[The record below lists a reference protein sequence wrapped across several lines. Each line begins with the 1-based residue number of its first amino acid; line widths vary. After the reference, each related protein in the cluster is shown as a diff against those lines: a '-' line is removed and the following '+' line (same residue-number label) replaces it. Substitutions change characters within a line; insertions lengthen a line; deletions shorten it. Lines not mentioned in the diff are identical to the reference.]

1 MKLRNRVLFNFIVI
15 SALILSACG
24 NVNASVPTS
33 QPETRKPLTPELA
46 TQYALYYQA
55 LVPLLC
61 NPGIRKTV
69 TFSEIIPADTKQP
82 GPQVTGDT
90 VYKES
95 GVEIGIVNPTGINEL
110 AAKNLL
116 AHEISHA
123 CGDAAEQ
130 GEIEPVQEIMTYDNI
145 TLSRIIDDQT
155 QKGPYIDLTVTSTN
169 IIGQEQ
175 TGIIPFEEIFS
186 YFFGDAIIENKFGEG
201 SNEAIFS
208 HYLNLHPASTSVLKE
223 LFMASGTTFDELSGF
238 KRKADALS
246 IIKALELGLIE
257 IGNEKGIDT
266 SQVQSDPRSK
276 YQVVNL
282 AASAF
287 KFDVPDEGQNKQ
299 EIYDNIVN
307 AVAQFFYQKNSIN
320 LTQEEFK
327 IIVEII
333 ERLILGH
340 EIQPTSFEL
349 DNIRV
354 VDGRILFSAQ
364 SLIDEI
370 PLELEI

>member
-1 MKLRNRVLFNFIVI
+1 MRLRNRVLFNFVVI
-15 SALILSACG
+15 TALILSACG
-24 NVNASVPTS
+24 SANAVAPTG
-33 QPETRKPLTPELA
+33 QPETRKPLTPDLA
-46 TQYALYYQA
+46 AQYSLYYQA

-61 NPGIRKTV
+61 NPGIRKTIS
-69 TFSEIIPADTKQP
+69 FNEIIPADAKQP

-90 VYKES
+90 VYGES
-95 GVEIGIVNPTGINEL
+95 GVEIGIVNPEGINEL
-110 AAKNLL
+110 AAKDLL
-116 AHEISHA
+116 AHEIAHA
-123 CGDAAEQ
+123 CGVAAEQ
-130 GEIEPVQEIMTYDNI
+130 GEIEPTQEIMSYDNV

-169 IIGQEQ
+169 VLGQEQ

-186 YFFGDAIIENKFGEG
+186 YFFGNAIIEDKFGYE

-208 HYLNLHPASTSVLKE
+208 HYLNLHPASSSVLKE
-223 LFMASGTTFDELSGF
+223 LFKESGITFDELSGF

-246 IIKALELGLIE
+246 IIKALELGLIK

-266 SQVQSDPRSK
+266 SQVQFDPRSK

-282 AASAF
+282 VASAF
-287 KFDVPDEGQNKQ
+287 QYDVPKEGQSKQ
-299 EIYDNIVN
+299 EIYSNIVDS
-307 AVAQFFYQKNSIN
+307 VAQFFYQKNSNN

-327 IIVEII
+327 IIGEII

-349 DNIRV
+349 DNIQV
-354 VDGRILFSAQ
+354 VNGRILFAAQ
-364 SLIDEI
+364 SLIEEI